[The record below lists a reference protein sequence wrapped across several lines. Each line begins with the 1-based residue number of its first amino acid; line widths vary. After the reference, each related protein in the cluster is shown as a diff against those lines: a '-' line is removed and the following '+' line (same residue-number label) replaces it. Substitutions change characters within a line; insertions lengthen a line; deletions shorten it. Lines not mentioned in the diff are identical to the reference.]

1 MSNKNF
7 GFGTQIRKSPYFD
20 STVKWGATGFSVYN
34 HMYIPRDFGSPEQNF
49 WNLIEK
55 SILCDVA
62 VERQVEITGSDA
74 YKFIQ
79 LLTPRDLSKLSVGQ
93 CKYVLIVNN
102 DGGILNDPVLL
113 RLAENHFWL
122 SLADSDVLLW
132 AQGVAVNSGLDVKIS
147 EPDVSPLQLQGP
159 TSQEIMVKLF
169 GEDIRD
175 LKYYWLREYQLDG
188 IPLIVSRTGW
198 SSELGYEIYLRD
210 GSKGN
215 ELYEKIMAAGK
226 EHGIQPGHTSSI
238 RRIEGGMLSYHA
250 DADIHTN
257 PFELGLDRLV
267 NLDSEINFIGKKALK
282 KIKEKGISRKQVGLV
297 IDCAPLSGP
306 NTTFWPIK
314 KDRKQIGKVTSAVYS
329 PRLKKNIALA
339 MVSVEQSEIDFIGKE
354 ALKKIKQEGIK
365 RKQVGLI
372 IDCDPLS
379 GPNTTFWPIEK
390 DGKKI
395 GKVTSAVY
403 SPRLKKNIALAMI
416 EINYSELGNRL
427 DVQIHEGKYSATIV
441 EKPFYDPK
449 KNIVKS

>member
-1 MSNKNF
+1 MSDKNF

-20 STVKWGATGFSVYN
+20 STIKWGATGFSVYN

-55 SILCDVA
+55 AILCDVA
-62 VERQVEITGSDA
+62 VERQVEITGPDA
-74 YKFIQ
+74 YKFTQ
-79 LLTPRDLSKLSVGQ
+79 LLTPRDLSKLSIGQ
-93 CKYVLIVNN
+93 CKYVLITNN
-102 DGGILNDPVLL
+102 EGGILNDPVLL

-132 AQGVAVNSGLDVKIS
+132 AQGVAINSGLNVQIK

-159 TSQEIMVKLF
+159 ASGKIMVKLF
-169 GEDIRD
+169 GEDIKS
-175 LKYYWLREYQLDG
+175 LKYYWLRKYNLDG

-215 ELYEKIMAAGK
+215 ELYEKIMSAGK
-226 EHGIQPGHTSSI
+226 DYGLQPGHTSTI

-250 DADIHTN
+250 DADIDTN

-267 NLDSEINFIGKKALK
+267 SLESDINFVGK
-282 KIKEKGISRKQVGLV
+282 
-297 IDCAPLSGP
+297 D
-306 NTTFWPIK
+306 
-314 KDRKQIGKVTSAVYS
+314 
-329 PRLKKNIALA
+329 
-339 MVSVEQSEIDFIGKE
+339 
-354 ALKKIKQEGIK
+354 ALKKIKQNGIT

-372 IDCDPLS
+372 IDCEPLK
-379 GPNTTFWPIEK
+379 GPNTTFWKITK
-390 DGKKI
+390 DNNEI

-416 EINYSELGNRL
+416 SVEHSEIGNEFKVINNEGMFDL
-427 DVQIHEGKYSATIV
+427 SLIHI
-441 EKPFYDPK
+441 
-449 KNIVKS
+449 

>member
-1 MSNKNF
+1 MLLASMINKNF

-34 HMYIPRDFGSPEQNF
+34 HMYIPRDFGNPEKNF

-62 VERQVEITGSDA
+62 VERQVEITGPDA

-79 LLTPRDLSKLSVGQ
+79 LLTPRDLSNLAIGQ
-93 CKYVLIVNN
+93 CKYVLITNN
-102 DGGILNDPVLL
+102 EGGILNDPVLL

-122 SLADSDVLLW
+122 SLADSDILLW
-132 AQGVAVNSGLDVKIS
+132 AQGVAINSKLNVKIT

-159 TSQEIMVKLF
+159 TSGKIMVKLF
-169 GEDIRD
+169 GESVKN
-175 LKYYWLREYQLDG
+175 LKYYWLKEYNLDG

-210 GSKGN
+210 GSRGN
-215 ELYEKIMAAGK
+215 ELYEKIMEAGK
-226 EHGIQPGHTSSI
+226 EHGLQPGHTSSI

-250 DADIHTN
+250 DADINTN

-267 NLDSEINFIGKKALK
+267 NLDSEI
-282 KIKEKGISRKQVGLV
+282 
-297 IDCAPLSGP
+297 
-306 NTTFWPIK
+306 
-314 KDRKQIGKVTSAVYS
+314 
-329 PRLKKNIALA
+329 
-339 MVSVEQSEIDFIGKE
+339 DFVGKE
-354 ALKKIKQEGIK
+354 ALKKIKKDGIK
-365 RKQVGLI
+365 RKQVGLEL
-372 IDCDPLS
+372 DYKPLE
-379 GPNTTFWPIEK
+379 GPNTTFWTIYK
-390 DGKKI
+390 DDKKI

-416 EINYSELGNRL
+416 AIEHSEIG
-427 DVQIHEGKYSATIV
+427 GKFKVDTNDNKINCTVV

-449 KNIVKS
+449 KKIAST

>member
-1 MSNKNF
+1 
-7 GFGTQIRKSPYFD
+7 
-20 STVKWGATGFSVYN
+20 
-34 HMYIPRDFGSPEQNF
+34 MYIPRDFGSPEQNF

-62 VERQVEITGSDA
+62 VERQVEITGPDA
-74 YKFIQ
+74 YKFTQ
-79 LLTPRDLSKLSVGQ
+79 LLTPRDLSKLAIGQ
-93 CKYVLIVNN
+93 CKYVLITNHE
-102 DGGILNDPVLL
+102 GGILNDPVLL

-122 SLADSDVLLW
+122 SLADSDILLW
-132 AQGVAVNSGLDVKIS
+132 AQGVAINSGLDVQIK

-159 TSQEIMVKLF
+159 TSGKIMTKLF
-169 GEDIRD
+169 GEDIKD
-175 LKYYWLREYQLDG
+175 LKYYWLREYNLDG

-215 ELYEKIMAAGK
+215 DLYEKIMEAGK
-226 EHGIQPGHTSSI
+226 ENGIQPGHTSSI

-267 NLDSEINFIGKKALK
+267 NLDSEIDFIGKKALK
-282 KIKEKGISRKQVGLV
+282 KIKENGISRKQVGLI

-314 KDRKQIGKVTSAVYS
+314 KDGKQIGKVTSAVYS

-339 MVSVEQSEIDFIGKE
+339 MV
-354 ALKKIKQEGIK
+354 
-365 RKQVGLI
+365 
-372 IDCDPLS
+372 
-379 GPNTTFWPIEK
+379 
-390 DGKKI
+390 
-395 GKVTSAVY
+395 
-403 SPRLKKNIALAMI
+403 
-416 EINYSELGNRL
+416 EINFSNNGTSLE
-427 DVQIHEGKYSATIV
+427 VTTHEGNYNSTVV

-449 KNIVKS
+449 KKIASS

>member
-62 VERQVEITGSDA
+62 VERQVEITGPDA

-79 LLTPRDLSKLSVGQ
+79 LLTPRDLSKLSIGQ

-175 LKYYWLREYQLDG
+175 LKYYWLREYELDG

-215 ELYEKIMAAGK
+215 ELYEKIMLAGK
-226 EHGIQPGHTSSI
+226 DYGLQPGHTSSI

-250 DADIHTN
+250 DADINTN

-267 NLDSEINFIGKKALK
+267 NLDNDINFIGKDALQ
-282 KIKEKGISRKQVGLV
+282 KIKQECVKRKQVGLE
-297 IDCAPLSGP
+297 IDCEPLSGP
-306 NTTFWPIK
+306 NTTFWSVK
-314 KDRKQIGKVTSAVYS
+314 KDNTNIGKVTSAVYS

-339 MVSVEQSEIDFIGKE
+339 MVSIEQSQIGNKSQ
-354 ALKKIKQEGIK
+354 INTNEGMFNCT
-365 RKQVGLI
+365 V
-372 IDCDPLS
+372 
-379 GPNTTFWPIEK
+379 
-390 DGKKI
+390 
-395 GKVTSAVY
+395 
-403 SPRLKKNIALAMI
+403 
-416 EINYSELGNRL
+416 
-427 DVQIHEGKYSATIV
+427 V

-449 KNIVKS
+449 KKIASS